1 MHICSSPA
9 LSSAGLCALDTDWKA
24 LRTARKKEWRVIG
37 GGLLVFKRGGERR
50 TWGGRIDKVVKTG
63 GGGEETTGRVCVW
76 GGLWRCWKLC
86 EGGVNFHFIHPSIEF
101 LRLRCL
107 DLPFLTL
114 HFQFFK
120 RGHRK
125 RWSQIIA
132 APLWPGLKGF
142 LTAAYA
148 KNVSRWHSE
157 LPYLL
162 LLMRSCGHSEALMTE
177 NNWAPYCN
185 CKGWAPFRASTCLP
199 LVSSQLWWQ
208 VSVGM

>member
-1 MHICSSPA
+1 M
-9 LSSAGLCALDTDWKA
+9 
-24 LRTARKKEWRVIG
+24 G

-63 GGGEETTGRVCVW
+63 GGGEETTGRVCV
-76 GGLWRCWKLC
+76 GGGYGGAGSSTCSGKLC

-125 RWSQIIA
+125 R
-132 APLWPGLKGF
+132 
-142 LTAAYA
+142 
-148 KNVSRWHSE
+148 
-157 LPYLL
+157 
-162 LLMRSCGHSEALMTE
+162 
-177 NNWAPYCN
+177 
-185 CKGWAPFRASTCLP
+185 
-199 LVSSQLWWQ
+199 
-208 VSVGM
+208 

>member
-37 GGLLVFKRGGERR
+37 GGLLVFKRGGREKNVGREDR
-50 TWGGRIDKVVKTG
+50 QGGEDWGRGGRDNG
-63 GGGEETTGRVCVW
+63 ACVW

-157 LPYLL
+157 LPYHL
-162 LLMRSCGHSEALMTE
+162 LLMRICGHSEALMTE